1 MSKIKYSADDFP
13 ALKNTTDTHTT
24 ATETQ
29 AGQTEVSAITESA
42 IHSAV
47 KTAFAKLQADH
58 KVMEEQWK
66 LKFDN
71 LEKQM
76 QELSQSVASDVIAAM
91 LKSDDMPFLDKTSFF
106 KQMNHQTTTMTAI
119 METSNMQVTDIKRMF
134 MTIESRLRDGPT
146 TVSSPPRK
154 LRSMVANRATEPTD
168 SPNSNLSNPPPSME
182 AGMNQ

>member
-1 MSKIKYSADDFP
+1 MSEIKYSADDFP
-13 ALKNTTDTHTT
+13 ALKNSTDTKST

-29 AGQTEVSAITESA
+29 AGQTEVSAITDSV

-47 KTAFAKLQADH
+47 KAAFSKLQADH
-58 KVMEEQWK
+58 KVMEQQWQ

-119 METSNMQVTDIKRMF
+119 METSKLQVTDIKRMF

-146 TVSSPPRK
+146 TISSPPRK
-154 LRSMVANRATEPTD
+154 QRSFANAD
-168 SPNSNLSNPPPSME
+168 SPNPPPSTAE
-182 AGMNQ
+182 GTS